1 MDGFSNSKKN
11 SEHNEKDRQDNPFSN
26 KEETHN
32 KHGVQEQKKRHCPL
46 KSFGGERRSGGAF
59 SR

>member
-32 KHGVQEQKKRHCPL
+32 KHGVQEQKKGIAR
-46 KSFGGERRSGGAF
+46 
-59 SR
+59 